1 MKIAPLAA
9 WLALSAAAC
18 SLPAPI
24 YPLGDSHPA
33 CASAPVA
40 QTIVNP
46 DALVDS
52 STARGSDAAG
62 DETSTTDHSAH
73 QGHKQHHGHGGHGQ

>member
-1 MKIAPLAA
+1 MKTGIFTALLAM
-9 WLALSAAAC
+9 STAC
-18 SLPAPI
+18 SLPAST
-24 YPLGDSHPA
+24 YPRGESHPA

-52 STARGSDAAG
+52 TASESG
-62 DETSTTDHSAH
+62 DDESTTDHSAH
-73 QGHKQHHGHGGHGQ
+73 QQQEHHHGHGGHGK